1 MALRVFVVFWVHVDG
16 MEWMDGWIDRSMRRH
31 TTMRATTMRA
41 STAAKTPTRPTT
53 LRRGSTVGRRT
64 RATTRALG
72 GQRRDAGR
80 DADADEERSVG
91 RRAMRGVA
99 GAALALAM
107 LTGHAAHADSLP
119 DEEESKVLCDAECAR
134 ALETKDF
141 VTTKSG
147 LRYKEIKEG
156 DGIEPPVGFQVVVDY
171 VAMDE
176 KGRVFDN
183 SLAKGKPNDIRVVDC
198 VGSGDFDSCTVIPGM
213 DEGLLTMKSGGVRR
227 LYIPGE
233 LAFPKGLA
241 SAPGRP
247 KIAPFSPVIF
257 DVNLIYIPGFD

>member
-1 MALRVFVVFWVHVDG
+1 
-16 MEWMDGWIDRSMRRH
+16 
-31 TTMRATTMRA
+31 MRATTMGA
-41 STAAKTPTRPTT
+41 
-53 LRRGSTVGRRT
+53 
-64 RATTRALG
+64 
-72 GQRRDAGR
+72 QRRSGG
-80 DADADEERSVG
+80 DADDADDASVQ
-91 RRAMRGVA
+91 RRVMGAVT
-99 GAALALAM
+99 GAALAM
-107 LTGHAAHADSLP
+107 TMVTTGHAAYADSLP
-119 DEEESKVLCDAECAR
+119 DEEETKVLCDAECVR
-134 ALETKDF
+134 ELETKDF

>member
-1 MALRVFVVFWVHVDG
+1 MT
-16 MEWMDGWIDRSMRRH
+16 S
-31 TTMRATTMRA
+31 AT
-41 STAAKTPTRPTT
+41 
-53 LRRGSTVGRRT
+53 L
-64 RATTRALG
+64 
-72 GQRRDAGR
+72 
-80 DADADEERSVG
+80 
-91 RRAMRGVA
+91 
-99 GAALALAM
+99 ALALV
-107 LTGHAAHADSLP
+107 LTMTTSSAARADSLP
-119 DEEESKVLCDAECAR
+119 DESEVKVLCDEACAS
-134 ALETKDF
+134 ALESKDF

-147 LRYKEIKEG
+147 LRYKDIKEG
-156 DGIEPPVGFQVVVDY
+156 DGVEPPVGFQVVVDY

-198 VGSGDFDSCTVIPGM
+198 VTSGDFDSCNVIPGL

-247 KIAPFSPVIF
+247 KVAPFAPVIF
-257 DVNLIYIPGFD
+257 DVNLLYIPGFD

>member
-1 MALRVFVVFWVHVDG
+1 
-16 MEWMDGWIDRSMRRH
+16 MDGWINRIDRSMRRH

-64 RATTRALG
+64 RAATTATRALG